1 MSVGPPLWGVIHWIV
16 TFFPAA
22 ILIGAGLL
30 EVRASQ
36 GAARSQIKSL
46 F

>member
-1 MSVGPPLWGVIHWIV
+1 MTW
-16 TFFPAA
+16 A

-30 EVRASQ
+30 EVAWALALKRAD
-36 GAARSQIKSL
+36 GFTR